1 MLMIQKWFIL
11 VGQLLHFHTKIHTYT
26 VDKFIHGCHDD
37 DPLFGFSGGSDSIKS
52 SFNAGHLGLIPGTRR
67 SPGEGNC
74 NLRQYFCLENSWAEE
89 PGRATV
95 HGVTKSQTQWSANTH
110 TNGSGIS

>member
-1 MLMIQKWFIL
+1 MMIHYLAFL
-11 VGQLLHFHTKIHTYT
+11 VAQT
-26 VDKFIHGCHDD
+26 VLNLGRE
-37 DPLFGFSGGSDSIKS
+37 DPLEKGIATYASI
-52 SFNAGHLGLIPGTRR
+52 FAWRIP
-67 SPGEGNC
+67 
-74 NLRQYFCLENSWAEE
+74 WAEE